1 VNNLPPPGQSWIDLR
16 FKPTT
21 TPAEFREILTRYQP
35 INPMLGRQ
43 FRVQVPTGQIP
54 GALLALRQHPAIEDA
69 ETVMTVVEP
78 TGVVTLQGL
87 NEASP
92 PRMMGAILLVGAVV
106 GLLWLSGD

>member
-1 VNNLPPPGQSWIDLR
+1 MTALSSFSALINRGLAAIAGLALVLPQQLRLRDDGPPPAL
-16 FKPTT
+16 P
-21 TPAEFREILTRYQP
+21 
-35 INPMLGRQ
+35 
-43 FRVQVPTGQIP
+43 
-54 GALLALRQHPAIEDA
+54 ALLALRQHPAIEDA